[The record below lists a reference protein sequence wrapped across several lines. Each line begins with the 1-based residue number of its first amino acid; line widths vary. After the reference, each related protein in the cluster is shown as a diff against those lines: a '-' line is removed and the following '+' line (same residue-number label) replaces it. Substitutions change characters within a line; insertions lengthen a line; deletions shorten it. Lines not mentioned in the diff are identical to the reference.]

1 MAVNAPL
8 VKYYE
13 DVLNDGSPTG
23 DVKEITLWDAGI
35 VDAGTTSA
43 DKIIYIWNNKDNASE
58 DHSDMQNVKLGVVSN
73 EVGSVG
79 NKDGWV
85 YDNNVIK
92 VTLNAHDPST
102 ESVHLGKD
110 SSSSGAEFVLPLTAK
125 GLNESDK
132 DEQNRIRGTKGTTN
146 LTDGVNNYAKVTACV
161 DLSAHANA
169 AAGQHKFRLR
179 TTYSYT

>member
-13 DVLNDGSPTG
+13 DVLNDGQPTG

-35 VDAGTTSA
+35 VDAGTESA
-43 DKIIYIWNNKDNASE
+43 DKIIYVWNAKDEAVD

-79 NKDGWV
+79 NKVGWV

-92 VTLNAHDPST
+92 VTLNDKDPST
-102 ESVHLGKD
+102 DAVHLGKD
-110 SSSSGAEFVLPLTAK
+110 SSSTGAEFVLNMTAK
-125 GLNESDK
+125 GL
-132 DEQNRIRGTKGTTN
+132 DETNQDEKYRIRGTKGTTN
-146 LTDGVNNYAKVTACV
+146 LTDGVNNYAKVTASV
-161 DLSAHANA
+161 DLSAHASA

>member
-43 DKIIYIWNNKDNASE
+43 DKIIYIWNNKDNASD

-79 NKDGWV
+79 NKGGWV

-92 VTLNAHDPST
+92 VTLNSHNPATDC
-102 ESVHLGKD
+102 VHLGRD
-110 SSSSGAEFVLPLTAK
+110 TSSTGAEFVLPLTAK
-125 GLNESDK
+125 GLNESNK
-132 DEQNRIRGTKGTTN
+132 DEVNRIRGTKGTTN
-146 LTDGVNNYAKVTACV
+146 LADGVNNYAKVTACV